1 MCAFVSHPGPPGRGR
16 ADFCPFFG
24 PFGAPLSPPWLHFRP
39 LVASLGCVLG
49 ILALRF
55 GFRCSIL
62 VFVRAFWL
70 ILVVFG
76 GILASI

>member
-1 MCAFVSHPGPPGRGR
+1 MRDWTRRHEYFVL
-16 ADFCPFFG
+16 FG
-24 PFGAPLSPPWLHFRP
+24 PFGGPVSPPWLHFRSF
-39 LVASLGCVLG
+39 VASLGCVLG
-49 ILALRF
+49 ILAQRF

-62 VFVRAFWL
+62 VFFRTFWL